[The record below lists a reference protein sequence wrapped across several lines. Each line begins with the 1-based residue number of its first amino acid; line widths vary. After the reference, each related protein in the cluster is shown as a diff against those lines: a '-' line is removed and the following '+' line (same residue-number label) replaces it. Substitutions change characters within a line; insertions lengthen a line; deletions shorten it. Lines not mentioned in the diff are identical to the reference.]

1 MERLCRLVPGPQRKA
16 QAQMIAAQLTRGDEN
31 DRIKQL
37 AGEVA
42 IQAIQDIRLLQRRG
56 VLDGMRVTKNRIG
69 KLSDCNCYRDI
80 KEVRSLVRDFKN
92 GTVLFWCRLAGVKI
106 GQDTLNRLISQGV
119 KNVN

>member
-1 MERLCRLVPGPQRKA
+1 
-16 QAQMIAAQLTRGDEN
+16 MISAQLTKGDEN

-56 VLDGMRVTKNRIG
+56 VLDGMRITKNRIG
-69 KLSDCNCYRDI
+69 KLSDCNCYRHI

-92 GTVLFWCRLAGVKI
+92 GTVLFWCKIAGVRI
-106 GQDTLNRLISQGV
+106 DQATLNRVIKKGL